1 MTVSDL
7 VFQLTDAV
15 SGTPAIALGA
25 SLLWG
30 VISVLLSPCHLGTIP
45 LVVGFVGSG
54 AATTRGRGTALAFS
68 FAGGMLVAILLVG
81 LVVFWLGHALT
92 AFGAASNYLIAAIFL
107 LAGLNLVGI
116 VPMPDKGLSIGNI
129 HGKKGALAAAGIG
142 LVLGIG
148 LSPCTFAFIAPILGA
163 TAGSAARH
171 PALSVGMLVAF
182 GIGHCGVIGGAGS
195 STEFVQR
202 YLDWSDESRTVKIA
216 KFICG
221 VMVLLAAA
229 VLIYTA

>member
-1 MTVSDL
+1 MSVNDL

-25 SLLWG
+25 SLVWG

-54 AATTRGRGTALAFS
+54 TATTRGRGTALAFS
-68 FAGGMLVAILLVG
+68 FAGGMLAAILLVG
-81 LVVFWLGHALT
+81 MVVFWLGHALT
-92 AFGAASNYLIAAIFL
+92 AFGAASNYVIATIFL

-116 VPMPDKGLSIGNI
+116 LPMPDKGLSIGGTK
-129 HGKKGALAAAGIG
+129 GKGMLAAAGVG
-142 LVLGIG
+142 LVLGVG

-171 PALSVGMLVAF
+171 PALSVGMLLAF

-202 YLDWSDESRTVKIA
+202 YLDWSDESRTVKVA
-216 KFICG
+216 KFVCG
-221 VMVLLAAA
+221 VLVLLAAA
-229 VLIYTA
+229 VLVYTA

>member
-1 MTVSDL
+1 MSVNDL

-25 SLLWG
+25 SLVWG

-45 LVVGFVGSG
+45 LVIGFVGSG
-54 AATTRGRGTALAFS
+54 TATTRGRGTALAFS
-68 FAGGMLVAILLVG
+68 FAGGMLAAILLVG

-92 AFGAASNYLIAAIFL
+92 AFGAASNYVIAAIFL
-107 LAGLNLVGI
+107 LAGLNLIGI
-116 VPMPDKGLSIGNI
+116 LPMPEKGLSLGGAK
-129 HGKKGALAAAGIG
+129 GKGLLAAAGIG

-202 YLDWSDESRTVKIA
+202 YLDWNEASRTVKVA
-216 KFICG
+216 KIVCG
-221 VMVLLAAA
+221 ILVLLAVA
-229 VLIYTA
+229 VLVYTA

>member
-1 MTVSDL
+1 MTVNDL

-25 SLLWG
+25 SLVWG

-54 AATTRGRGTALAFS
+54 AATTRGRGAALAFS
-68 FAGGMLVAILLVG
+68 FAGGMLAAILLVG
-81 LVVFWLGHALT
+81 MVVFWLGHALT
-92 AFGAASNYLIAAIFL
+92 AFGAASNYVIAAIFL

-116 VPMPDKGLSIGNI
+116 VPMPDKGLSIGKTK
-129 HGKKGALAAAGIG
+129 GKGLWAAAGVG
-142 LVLGIG
+142 LLLGIG

-163 TAGSAARH
+163 TAGNAARH

-202 YLDWSDESRTVKIA
+202 YLDWSDESRTVKVA

-221 VMVLLAAA
+221 MLVLLAAA
-229 VLIYTA
+229 VLVYTA

>member
-1 MTVSDL
+1 MSVSDL

-25 SLLWG
+25 SLVWG

-54 AATTRGRGTALAFS
+54 TATTRGRGTALAFS
-68 FAGGMLVAILLVG
+68 FAGGMLAAILLVG
-81 LVVFWLGHALT
+81 MVVFWLGHALT
-92 AFGAASNYLIAAIFL
+92 AFGAASNYIIAAIFL

-116 VPMPDKGLSIGNI
+116 LPMPDKGLSIGGI
-129 HGKKGALAAAGIG
+129 KGKGMLAAAGVG

-163 TAGSAARH
+163 TAGSVARH
-171 PALSVGMLVAF
+171 PALSVGMLLAF

-202 YLDWSDESRTVKIA
+202 YLDWSDESRTVKVA
-216 KFICG
+216 KFVCG
-221 VMVLLAAA
+221 VLVLLAAA
-229 VLIYTA
+229 VLMYTA

>member
-1 MTVSDL
+1 MSVNDL

-25 SLLWG
+25 SLVWG

-54 AATTRGRGTALAFS
+54 TATTRGRGTALAFS
-68 FAGGMLVAILLVG
+68 FAGGMLAAILLVG
-81 LVVFWLGHALT
+81 MVVFWLGHALT
-92 AFGAASNYLIAAIFL
+92 AFGAASNYVIAAIFL
-107 LAGLNLVGI
+107 LAGLNLVGV
-116 VPMPDKGLSIGNI
+116 VPMPEKGLSIGGTK
-129 HGKKGALAAAGIG
+129 GKGMLAAAGVG

-171 PALSVGMLVAF
+171 PALSVGMLLAF

-202 YLDWSDESRTVKIA
+202 YLDWSDESRTVKVA
-216 KFICG
+216 KFVCG
-221 VMVLLAAA
+221 VLVLLAAA
-229 VLIYTA
+229 VLVYTA

>member
-1 MTVSDL
+1 MTVNDI

-45 LVVGFVGSG
+45 LIVGFVGSG
-54 AATTRGRGTALAFS
+54 QNTTRGRGAALAFS
-68 FAGGMLVAILLVG
+68 FAGGMLLAILLVG

-92 AFGAASNYLIAAIFL
+92 SFGAASNYLIAAIFL

-116 VPMPDKGLSIGNI
+116 IPMPEKGLSLSGNK
-129 HGKKGALAAAGIG
+129 GKGLFAAASIG
-142 LVLGIG
+142 LLLGIG

-163 TAGSAARH
+163 TAGSAARD

-202 YLDWSDESRTVKIA
+202 YLDWNEGSRTVQIA
-216 KFICG
+216 KFVCG
-221 VMVLLAAA
+221 VLVLVAAA
-229 VLIYTA
+229 VLVYLA